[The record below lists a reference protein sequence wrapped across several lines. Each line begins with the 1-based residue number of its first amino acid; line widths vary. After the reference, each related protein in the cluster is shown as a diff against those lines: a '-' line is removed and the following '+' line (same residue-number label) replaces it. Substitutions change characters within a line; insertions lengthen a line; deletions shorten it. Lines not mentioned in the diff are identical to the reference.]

1 MPPAAMVVGLIPLKV
16 IGLVLASTRVMTAV
30 AKWAVSMGEFTTTAR
45 VAGFVPPVFG
55 EVCVG
60 TVAGAVY
67 TPAFEM
73 DPQLGLHDGAP
84 GAAPFGKSVVSP
96 VTGCVT
102 SQVRPVGALFGKFAV
117 NWICCAGVNPTGA
130 VAEGGVTETRI
141 PVSKVTVTVPVF
153 LLLAAAAAVKVRVG
167 MGLEKFF
174 CVGAV

>member
-1 MPPAAMVVGLIPLKV
+1 M
-16 IGLVLASTRVMTAV
+16 TRVMTAV
-30 AKWAVSMGEFTTTAR
+30 AKCAVSLGEFTTTAT
-45 VAGFVPPVFG
+45 VIAAEAAFEPLDFG
-55 EVCVG
+55 KVSAG

-67 TPAFEM
+67 TPASEI
-73 DPQLGLHDGAP
+73 DPQFGLHVGAP

-141 PVSKVTVTVPVF
+141 PVSRATVTVPVF
-153 LLLAAAAAVKVRVG
+153 LLLAAAAAVKVSVG
-167 MGLEKFF
+167 MGFGKFV